1 MNETIIIVKLKT
13 QTALHVGG
21 NGGDEVTDDLIRR
34 DAQGRLFIPG
44 SAIAGPLR
52 ALVTRLA
59 PRLGSSACKAIDDN
73 HERKPCRCWVCEF
86 FGDVKPQEENSQR
99 DDDGGRASY
108 IWVYDAYDSTRHSG
122 PTSIRD
128 GVGIDRPSGAAARQG
143 SVKFDMEVLPTGAM
157 FAVRMTL
164 RAHPDPDVQQRNEKL
179 LAVTLAEWQG
189 GRGTLGGRVA
199 RGLGGFE
206 VTEVMWYERTL
217 ATANDLMA
225 FLNRR
230 DDDFL
235 AGAIPSPR
243 TQHNRLE
250 AVRADDTLK
259 LTSAPKGDR
268 RKNLI
273 AYAVARCWAEADIT
287 LQFQGPMLIND
298 LARSRRG
305 GFDHTPR
312 KDSLWLEDAWVLPG
326 SSVRGVLRS
335 QAERIARTLATQDA
349 WKAQDPKLYFLER
362 CPAGDPN
369 NSRRA
374 DAPLANSDCLLGDG
388 ENGIPGDKDI
398 CPAQLDLADQLFG
411 SVRLGSRL
419 IVGDGRLSNR
429 PQLKAMDF
437 LAIDRF
443 TGGGRDS
450 AKFDALVLWKPA
462 FRVRLRLDNPSAWE
476 LGWLLLTLRDLDDG
490 LTTLGFGA
498 AKGFGQ
504 AKISSWT
511 AKLGFLLDE
520 DFPGDIQLAQERLNQ
535 AKQPTDGL
543 WRVLCANAT
552 EMTAWLGVAEG
563 WVQAFNAEIET
574 FQRKVDPKQGVPLL
588 KSDSYFNGTIDRL
601 YPQEKIHHG

>member
-1 MNETIIIVKLKT
+1 MNETSIIVKLKT

-21 NGGDEVTDDLIRR
+21 SGGDEVTDDLLRR

-52 ALVTRLA
+52 AIATRLA
-59 PRLGSSACKAIDDN
+59 PRLGSKTCAALAGGHAQCS
-73 HERKPCRCWVCEF
+73 CWVCDL
-86 FGDVKPQEENSQR
+86 FGEVNPQEGDEK
-99 DDDGGRASY
+99 GGAASFL
-108 IWVYDAYDSTRHSG
+108 WVEDAYDSAYKHG

-143 SVKFDMEVLPTGAM
+143 SVKFDLEVLPAGAI
-157 FAVRMTL
+157 FEVRMTL

-206 VTEVMWYERTL
+206 VSDVIWHERKL
-217 ATANDLMA
+217 ETAKDLMA
-225 FLNRR
+225 FLNRQDR
-230 DDDFL
+230 DFL
-235 AGAIPSPR
+235 AATTISAETQKKRVEAIR
-243 TQHNRLE
+243 T
-250 AVRADDTLK
+250 DDAFK
-259 LTSAPKGDR
+259 IVPASSRER
-268 RKNLI
+268 RRCLS
-273 AYAVARCWAEADIT
+273 AYAVARAWAQAEIT

-298 LARSRRG
+298 LAGSRRG
-305 GFDHTPR
+305 GFDHTPW
-312 KDSLWLEDAWVLPG
+312 KDSPRLQDPWVLPG

-335 QAERIARTLATQDA
+335 QAERIARTLATQGA
-349 WKAQDPKLYFLER
+349 WKAQEPQQYFLEH

-374 DAPLANSDCLLGDG
+374 DAPLANSDCLLSDKGISG
-388 ENGIPGDKDI
+388 EEVVRPF
-398 CPAQLDLADQLFG
+398 QLDLADQLFG

-419 IVGDGRLSNR
+419 IVEDGRLANQ
-429 PQLKAMDF
+429 PTLKAMDF

-476 LGWLLLTLRDLDDG
+476 LGWLLLTLRDLHDG

-504 AKISSWT
+504 AKISNWT
-511 AKLGFLLDE
+511 SKLGFLLDD
-520 DFPGDIQLAQERLNQ
+520 DFPDDSGLAQDLLRQ
-535 AKQPTDGL
+535 ASQPTDGL
-543 WRVLCANAT
+543 WRVFHVNAAD
-552 EMTAWLGVAEG
+552 TASWLGVAEG
-563 WVQAFNAEIET
+563 WVQAFNDEIRN
-574 FQRKVDPKQGVPLL
+574 FQRHENPKQGVPHL

-601 YPQEKIHHG
+601 YPKE